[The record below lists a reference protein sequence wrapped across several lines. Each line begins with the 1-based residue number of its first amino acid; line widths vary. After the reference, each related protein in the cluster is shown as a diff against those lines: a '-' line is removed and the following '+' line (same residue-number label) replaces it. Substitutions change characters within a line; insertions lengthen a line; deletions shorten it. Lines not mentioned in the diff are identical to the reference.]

1 MTARTA
7 TPTAPRG
14 QQENFD
20 PALPYEVHPQVEIR
34 PEPFGALLYSFKT
47 RRLSFLKDP
56 VLVAVVRS
64 LGDHPSAAAACA
76 AADITDPLRLAMFET
91 ALATLTSTET
101 IRERRW

>member
-1 MTARTA
+1 MTALIETPRT
-7 TPTAPRG
+7 TQG
-14 QQENFD
+14 QQRAFD

-56 VLVAVVRS
+56 VLVTVVRT

-76 AADITDPLRLAMFET
+76 AAGITDPARVVMFET

-101 IRERRW
+101 IRERRS